1 VGHVKENGG
10 ASVRDLF
17 PGVREVVV
25 DRGFHEFDES
35 RPHWRHALGEDA
47 VEMKELMMRWLKGE
61 DGSVEVRFGVVGV
74 ERKD

>member
-17 PGVREVVV
+17 PGWREVVV

-35 RPHWRHALGEDA
+35 RPHWRDALGEDA
-47 VEMKELMMRWLKGE
+47 VEMKKLMMRWLKGE